1 MFLINWKTKFKVLYL
16 DFVFTSIWK
25 AKFKQ
30 LISIFIFARFLLRV
44 FNALI
49 RFSFS
54 SKKEKLNTVYFL
66 FSWRNWKKSYLK
78 RSRLTLWLFS
88 QVWSTRYPSASS
100 CQVLLGFPLCNGHS
114 DIKNSLFRKQLMYF
128 NVYIAGCYFHICFIL
143 TVNCDI
149 KHTSRS
155 RHRQVFS

>member
-1 MFLINWKTKFKVLYL
+1 MDSDLQIKNRFFWNTAHDNQCTQSAMLLINWKMKFNILYL

-30 LISIFIFARFLLRV
+30 LISIFIFTRFLLRV

-54 SKKEKLNTVYFL
+54 LKKEKSNTVYFL

-78 RSRLTLWLFS
+78 RSRLTLWLLFS

-100 CQVLLGFPLCNGHS
+100 CQVPLEFPLCNGHS
-114 DIKNSLFRKQLMYF
+114 DIKNPLFRK
-128 NVYIAGCYFHICFIL
+128 
-143 TVNCDI
+143 
-149 KHTSRS
+149 
-155 RHRQVFS
+155 